1 MDTLPV
7 KSPATPAQ
15 TGVWV
20 GIAAISM
27 SFAAYTSALVVR
39 QGATADWLH
48 FRLPPILFLN
58 TGLVVASS
66 LTLYAFR
73 ARATRAAVDGE
84 RPTGGN
90 FPAAAPSLTWLY
102 LTLGLGVL
110 FLVGQVLAWRDLA
123 AQGLTL
129 ATSPSSGFFFLL
141 TAMHG
146 LHLFGGLV
154 ALTYALY
161 RLRRSAA
168 TAGGTLKAASLYWH
182 FMTVLWL
189 YLFAILASRI

>member
-1 MDTLPV
+1 
-7 KSPATPAQ
+7 
-15 TGVWV
+15 
-20 GIAAISM
+20 
-27 SFAAYTSALVVR
+27 
-39 QGATADWLH
+39 
-48 FRLPPILFLN
+48 
-58 TGLVVASS
+58 VASS